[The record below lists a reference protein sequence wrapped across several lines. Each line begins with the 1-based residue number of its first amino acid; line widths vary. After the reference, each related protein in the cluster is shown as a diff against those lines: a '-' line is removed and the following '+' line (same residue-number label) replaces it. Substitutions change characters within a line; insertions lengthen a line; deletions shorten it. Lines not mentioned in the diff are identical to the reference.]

1 MELDKYLKNF
11 ELEISLENYI
21 SDILTYT
28 EDTYLYLTG
37 KDDYSDKEDIIM
49 YLSNASESVEVVRKI
64 IYQIEE
70 KYDKEIKKLNEQLQ
84 QTN

>member
-1 MELDKYLKNF
+1 MNCDEYLKNF

-28 EDTYLYLTG
+28 DDAYLYLTG

-49 YLSNASESVEVVRKI
+49 YLSDAFESVEMVRKLI
-64 IYQIEE
+64 DQIEE
-70 KYDKEIKKLNEQLQ
+70 KYDKEIRKLNEQLQ